1 MRADEVDQYLELET
15 LRFRAALIQ
24 ARIRSGISRESLCA
38 AAGRAAGFI
47 DEVEDLT
54 SDPHMSSIR
63 RYCAA
68 VGIVYDTKVSVFVD
82 ADSSDHELADRY
94 QREGDHQ

>member
-24 ARIRSGISRESLCA
+24 ARIRSDISREDLCA
-38 AAGRAAGFI
+38 
-47 DEVEDLT
+47 EVGQQCFDDMEDLT
-54 SDPHMSSIR
+54 SDPRMSSIR
-63 RYCAA
+63 RYCTA
-68 VGIVYDTKVSVFVD
+68 VGISFSASVSVFVD
-82 ADSSDHELADRY
+82 ADSSDQELADRY